1 MTFVKQLTGMAA
13 VGVAMLVGVGL
24 CAPEAQA
31 GYTVTLAQ
39 VGPDVVATGSGTID
53 LTGLTYEYEGDSTA
67 GLVPNEA
74 NINTGPASFE
84 ARDSYSGFTG
94 PTSFGSGG
102 AGTLAS
108 SGSGDIVGIAVDSE
122 NIIKVPAGYVSGSS
136 LSDMSTYDNQTF
148 ASLGVTPGTY
158 TWTWGIA
165 TADDTFT
172 LVIPAAAVPEP
183 SSLALL
189 ALPLGL
195 LMLLAARRRV
205 GSVQPSTAPRLRL
218 AAT

>member
-102 AGTLAS
+102 REPLPVAVAETLS
-108 SGSGDIVGIAVDSE
+108 
-122 NIIKVPAGYVSGSS
+122 VS
-136 LSDMSTYDNQTF
+136 
-148 ASLGVTPGTY
+148 
-158 TWTWGIA
+158 
-165 TADDTFT
+165 
-172 LVIPAAAVPEP
+172 
-183 SSLALL
+183 
-189 ALPLGL
+189 
-195 LMLLAARRRV
+195 
-205 GSVQPSTAPRLRL
+205 PSTAKISLRCQRATSPAAPCRTCRLTTTRPL
-218 AAT
+218 PASV